1 MVSRTLSGFKGRSLC
16 LLGVV
21 LLPVLEVK
29 QDLGIV
35 LLLPTG
41 GVVVALKGED
51 GEWLDTGSRAILPPG
66 EHRCVFAKLYDTKK
80 DSAGVSKS
88 RYFRISILINSNFSR
103 FYKKNG
109 SIL

>member
-21 LLPVLEVK
+21 LLPVWEVRWDLEM
-29 QDLGIV
+29 V

-51 GEWLDTGSRAILPPG
+51 GEWLDIGSRANLPP
-66 EHRCVFAKLYDTKK
+66 A
-80 DSAGVSKS
+80 
-88 RYFRISILINSNFSR
+88 
-103 FYKKNG
+103 
-109 SIL
+109 

>member
-1 MVSRTLSGFKGRSLC
+1 MGRSLC

-21 LLPVLEVK
+21 LLPVWEVK

-51 GEWLDTGSRAILPPG
+51 GEWLETGSRAILPPAQ
-66 EHRCVFAKLYDTKK
+66 HSCM
-80 DSAGVSKS
+80 
-88 RYFRISILINSNFSR
+88 FRERILNTVAHLPI
-103 FYKKNG
+103 
-109 SIL
+109 

>member
-1 MVSRTLSGFKGRSLC
+1 MGRSLC

-21 LLPVLEVK
+21 LLPAVEVK

-51 GEWLDTGSRAILPPG
+51 GEWLDTGSRAILPPA
-66 EHRCVFAKLYDTKK
+66 EHRCMFAKLYNTKK
-80 DSAGVSKS
+80 DSEYCCSPADLEGLGADFTLK
-88 RYFRISILINSNFSR
+88 
-103 FYKKNG
+103 G
-109 SIL
+109 TP

>member
-51 GEWLDTGSRAILPPG
+51 GECLATGSRAILPPA
-66 EHRCVFAKLYDTKK
+66 EHSYVFTKT
-80 DSAGVSKS
+80 
-88 RYFRISILINSNFSR
+88 FQIR
-103 FYKKNG
+103 F
-109 SIL
+109 